1 MTQFGR
7 ALHELN
13 VDIICANS
21 PQAKG
26 RVERANKT
34 LQDRLVKELRLR
46 NISTLEAA
54 NAYMPKFVEGFS
66 AKFAKLPRNG
76 KDVHRPLTP
85 HDNLD
90 NSMCVK
96 SERTLSNSLTLL
108 YDKVLFIVE
117 PSDYR
122 RTGSK
127 ACHRLRLPR
136 WPDRDRISWRH
147 PSLQNIRQDTRSQSR

>member
-1 MTQFGR
+1 MPPRPISTNTESRLPFT
-7 ALHELN
+7 LT
-13 VDIICANS
+13 S

-76 KDVHRPLTP
+76 KDVHRPSPRTTI
-85 HDNLD
+85 
-90 NSMCVK
+90 SVIRCV
-96 SERTLSNSLTLL
+96 
-108 YDKVLFIVE
+108 
-117 PSDYR
+117 
-122 RTGSK
+122 
-127 ACHRLRLPR
+127 
-136 WPDRDRISWRH
+136 
-147 PSLQNIRQDTRSQSR
+147 